1 MGLSLDQVRQF
12 HEQGYLLIQ
21 RMFSAEEVQ
30 AMRERVEDWLE
41 KRRPYPRQWA
51 MMEPAVASGS
61 VQVAHR
67 EKGYRKLATVT
78 LVDPVFCRLTTQEK
92 FASVLQ
98 ACIGPNVTAWGSGIF
113 LKQVKSG
120 SRQPWHRDEH
130 GYGGPAATIWT
141 PLTDATVE
149 NGCMQLAPGSHRHE
163 PCRSNK
169 QEEQRYQQDEFDW
182 PVDVIPMKAGDSIIW
197 NMSTLHS
204 SDPNRSDKSRW
215 ALAVHCVTTEAAI
228 RTRKAH
234 PHSGP
239 NHIVAG
245 QHDPETAQAAGCMH
259 CDQRA
264 FAKFVP
270 EQTAYKG

>member
-1 MGLSLDQVRQF
+1 MPVGIGDE
-12 HEQGYLLIQ
+12 EQ
-21 RMFSAEEVQ
+21 
-30 AMRERVEDWLE
+30 
-41 KRRPYPRQWA
+41 
-51 MMEPAVASGS
+51 
-61 VQVAHR
+61 
-67 EKGYRKLATVT
+67 
-78 LVDPVFCRLTTQEK
+78 
-92 FASVLQ
+92 
-98 ACIGPNVTAWGSGIF
+98 
-113 LKQVKSG
+113 
-120 SRQPWHRDEH
+120 
-130 GYGGPAATIWT
+130 
-141 PLTDATVE
+141 
-149 NGCMQLAPGSHRHE
+149 
-163 PCRSNK
+163 
-169 QEEQRYQQDEFDW
+169 EQRYRQDRFGW
-182 PVDVIPMKAGDSIIW
+182 PVDVMPMNAGDWVIW

-204 SDPNRSDKSRW
+204 RHPNLSHKSRW